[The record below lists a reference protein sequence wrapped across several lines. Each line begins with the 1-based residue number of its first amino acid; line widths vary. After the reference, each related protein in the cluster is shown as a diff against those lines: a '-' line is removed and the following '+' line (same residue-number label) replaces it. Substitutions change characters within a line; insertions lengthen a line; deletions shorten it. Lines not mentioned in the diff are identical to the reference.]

1 MYQPLF
7 AQDQLMAEVEE
18 DIEVAKLPMFCC
30 FSDILRPLNIVGDWS
45 AWGKWRRGKRISN
58 PSDSITTNHSCSGE
72 CQAYGIWQNY
82 DDGDGDD
89 NGDDNDFDDDID
101 VGDGVQLYR
110 ILWYYDDKAVPDNDD
125 DDGGV
130 DDANYG
136 DDDDDDDDIGN
147 DDNLEKCLKEP
158 ELASREDPKKEDDLD
173 NLSKEENLDNI
184 SERENVENESR
195 SVKLG
200 AFNENPAPALPQQQP
215 SIDQNVQVINT

>member
-1 MYQPLF
+1 MTEVLEESEEEEKESPIPVTALPQITVVLESAKPMVYGKIMM
-7 AQDQLMAEVEE
+7 MAM
-18 DIEVAKLPMFCC
+18 AM
-30 FSDILRPLNIVGDWS
+30 
-45 AWGKWRRGKRISN
+45 
-58 PSDSITTNHSCSGE
+58 T
-72 CQAYGIWQNY
+72 
-82 DDGDGDD
+82 
-89 NGDDNDFDDDID
+89 GDDNDFDDDID

-136 DDDDDDDDIGN
+136 DDDDDDDDDIGN